1 MKSFKIILITVL
13 SVMTLSCSEKTTTE
27 IPETEL
33 KNISCS
39 TQLVTHSS
47 AQTRGAA
54 PTTLNEND
62 FVLYAFKKNGEGN
75 FSYEEAKHGTSVID
89 GGVWKYN
96 AAFPVG
102 TYKFIAFY
110 NLDEKNQAALN
121 TTITG
126 ISNQTWENI
135 LKSIVITHFPSAT
148 DQYHEDMNEIFC
160 GKTTDEIDISS
171 GIGGDDNEI
180 KIKLTLERIVS
191 RIDIKF
197 IKVASDNDHIEVPY
211 ATSNIFGGTGTTSL
225 TSLIFTSSNVPLKYN
240 LNGENPDYVTGVQC
254 QVTYAAPSFQYGEA
268 NADAVKALDYQP
280 FPKNAD
286 AINNNMETNIKK
298 GIAKGGAYFMGSY
311 LLPFPSSS
319 QTLNA
324 NIQLN
329 KANQERTIKVP
340 GFTVTSNYVSIITVR
355 LKSSTDA
362 GDNNNGNDDEHLFN
376 PKSTFIVE
384 IEKTYDSIHN
394 TNVDVE

>member
-1 MKSFKIILITVL
+1 MEKIRIMLQEFNAKS
-13 SVMTLSCSEKTTTE
+13 
-27 IPETEL
+27 
-33 KNISCS
+33 
-39 TQLVTHSS
+39 
-47 AQTRGAA
+47 
-54 PTTLNEND
+54 
-62 FVLYAFKKNGEGN
+62 
-75 FSYEEAKHGTSVID
+75 
-89 GGVWKYN
+89 
-96 AAFPVG
+96 
-102 TYKFIAFY
+102 
-110 NLDEKNQAALN
+110 
-121 TTITG
+121 
-126 ISNQTWENI
+126 
-135 LKSIVITHFPSAT
+135 
-148 DQYHEDMNEIFC
+148 
-160 GKTTDEIDISS
+160 
-171 GIGGDDNEI
+171 
-180 KIKLTLERIVS
+180 
-191 RIDIKF
+191 
-197 IKVASDNDHIEVPY
+197 
-211 ATSNIFGGTGTTSL
+211 
-225 TSLIFTSSNVPLKYN
+225 
-240 LNGENPDYVTGVQC
+240 
-254 QVTYAAPSFQYGEA
+254 
-268 NADAVKALDYQP
+268 LDYQP

-384 IEKTYDSIHN
+384 IEKTYDGIHN

>member
-1 MKSFKIILITVL
+1 MKSFKIMLITAL

-33 KNISCS
+33 QNISCS
-39 TQLVTHSS
+39 TRLITQSS

-54 PTTLNEND
+54 PAILSEND

-75 FSYEEAKHGTSVID
+75 FSYEEAKHETSTIED
-89 GGVWKYN
+89 GVWKYN

-102 TYKFIAFY
+102 TYRFIAFY

-121 TTITG
+121 TAIAG
-126 ISNQTWENI
+126 ISNQSWENI
-135 LKSIVITHFPSAT
+135 LKNIVITHFPSAT
-148 DQYHEDMNEIFC
+148 DQYHKDMNEIFC
-160 GKTTDEIDISS
+160 GKTDEINISS

-180 KIKLTLERIVS
+180 KIELTLKRIVS

-197 IKVASDNDHIEVPY
+197 IKVASNNYYIEVPY
-211 ATSNIFGGTGTTSL
+211 ATGNIFGETGTASL
-225 TSLIFTSSNVPLKYN
+225 TSLIFTPTNIPLKYN
-240 LNGENPDYVTGVQC
+240 LNAENPDYAAGTQC
-254 QVTYAAPSFQYGEA
+254 QVTYNAPSFQYGEA
-268 NADAVKALDYQP
+268 NADAVKATGYQP
-280 FPKNAD
+280 FPKDAN
-286 AINNNMETNIKK
+286 AINSNMETNIKN

-329 KANQERTIKVP
+329 KANQKRTIKVP

-355 LKSSTDA
+355 LKSSTDT
-362 GDNNNGNDDEHLFN
+362 GNNNNGNDDEHLFN

-384 IEKTYDSIHN
+384 IEKTYDGIHNN

>member
-1 MKSFKIILITVL
+1 
-13 SVMTLSCSEKTTTE
+13 
-27 IPETEL
+27 
-33 KNISCS
+33 
-39 TQLVTHSS
+39 
-47 AQTRGAA
+47 
-54 PTTLNEND
+54 
-62 FVLYAFKKNGEGN
+62 
-75 FSYEEAKHGTSVID
+75 
-89 GGVWKYN
+89 
-96 AAFPVG
+96 
-102 TYKFIAFY
+102 
-110 NLDEKNQAALN
+110 
-121 TTITG
+121 
-126 ISNQTWENI
+126 
-135 LKSIVITHFPSAT
+135 
-148 DQYHEDMNEIFC
+148 MNEIFC
-160 GKTTDEIDISS
+160 GKTTDEINISS

-211 ATSNIFGGTGTTSL
+211 ATGNIFGGTGTTSL

-268 NADAVKALDYQP
+268 KADAVKALDYQP

-384 IEKTYDSIHN
+384 IEKTYDGIHN

>member
-1 MKSFKIILITVL
+1 MKSFKIMLITVL

-75 FSYEEAKHGTSVID
+75 FSYEEAKHETSVID

-135 LKSIVITHFPSAT
+135 LKSIVITHFPSTT

-160 GKTTDEIDISS
+160 GKTKDEIDISS
-171 GIGGDDNEI
+171 GVGGDDNEI
-180 KIKLTLERIVS
+180 K
-191 RIDIKF
+191 
-197 IKVASDNDHIEVPY
+197 
-211 ATSNIFGGTGTTSL
+211 
-225 TSLIFTSSNVPLKYN
+225 
-240 LNGENPDYVTGVQC
+240 
-254 QVTYAAPSFQYGEA
+254 
-268 NADAVKALDYQP
+268 
-280 FPKNAD
+280 
-286 AINNNMETNIKK
+286 TN
-298 GIAKGGAYFMGSY
+298 
-311 LLPFPSSS
+311 
-319 QTLNA
+319 
-324 NIQLN
+324 
-329 KANQERTIKVP
+329 
-340 GFTVTSNYVSIITVR
+340 
-355 LKSSTDA
+355 
-362 GDNNNGNDDEHLFN
+362 
-376 PKSTFIVE
+376 
-384 IEKTYDSIHN
+384 
-394 TNVDVE
+394 

>member
-1 MKSFKIILITVL
+1 MSQDIINNHFLEESVFAIADGYCVINLTKSIV
-13 SVMTLSCSEKTTTE
+13 
-27 IPETEL
+27 
-33 KNISCS
+33 
-39 TQLVTHSS
+39 
-47 AQTRGAA
+47 RGSMYQVV
-54 PTTLNEND
+54 NG
-62 FVLYAFKKNGEGN
+62 KK
-75 FSYEEAKHGTSVID
+75 
-89 GGVWKYN
+89 
-96 AAFPVG
+96 
-102 TYKFIAFY
+102 Y
-110 NLDEKNQAALN
+110 NLDKNDGENNLHSGLDFYSFRVWKVKEQTENSITFALHSPD
-121 TTITG
+121 G
-126 ISNQTWENI
+126 
-135 LKSIVITHFPSAT
+135 
-148 DQYHEDMNEIFC
+148 DQNYPGEL
-160 GKTTDEIDISS
+160 DIEVTYTLT
-171 GIGGDDNEI
+171 DDNEI

-197 IKVASDNDHIEVPY
+197 IKVASDDDHIEVPY
-211 ATSNIFGGTGTTSL
+211 ATGNIFGGTGTTSL

-280 FPKNAD
+280 FPKNAN

-376 PKSTFIVE
+376 PKSTFIVK
-384 IEKTYDSIHN
+384 IEKTYDGIHN